1 MVCTRFF
8 DIEIKNTRIMLSNI
22 IKYTKNEYLKKYML
36 SLEDVFM
43 DKLKLEYEIKKILRI
58 ISDSFDY
65 NDEEVKVI
73 LDFIDYLKK
82 IYKI

>member
-1 MVCTRFF
+1 
-8 DIEIKNTRIMLSNI
+8 MLSNI